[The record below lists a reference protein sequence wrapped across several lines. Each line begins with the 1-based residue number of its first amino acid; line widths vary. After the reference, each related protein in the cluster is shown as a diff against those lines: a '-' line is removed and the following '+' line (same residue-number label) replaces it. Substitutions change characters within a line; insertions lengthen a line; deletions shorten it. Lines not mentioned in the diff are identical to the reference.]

1 MSTISRRG
9 LIISGVAAVTG
20 LAARPADAAT
30 GSVAIKIFS
39 AGFLVGASGGDGS
52 LLLNGQQYLLSVG
65 GVSAGAIIGV
75 SAADLVGT
83 ATHIHAPGD
92 IEGIYTA
99 VGAGLAVAGGRK
111 VAKLRNNKGVI
122 LNLHGRQIGF
132 MFSIDLSGMSIAL
145 K

>member
-9 LIISGVAAVTG
+9 LIVSGAAAVAG
-20 LAARPADAAT
+20 LAAGPAQAAT
-30 GSVAIKIFS
+30 GQVAIKIFS

-52 LLLNGQQYLLSVG
+52 LLLNGQQYLLAVG

-99 VGAGLAVAGGRK
+99 IGAGLAVAGGRK

-122 LNLHGRQIGF
+122 LNLRGRQIGF
-132 MFSIDLSGMSIAL
+132 MFSIDLSGMSVSL